1 MGNGMRNRIIESD
14 LRYITRANLPWE
26 LFRDKTVL
34 VAGAAG
40 LLPAYMVETLLYLNE
55 MESFNIQVIGL
66 VPNLKKA
73 RERFSDYRE
82 DTRLSLIVQ
91 NVCEETEIDRDIDYI
106 IHAASPASPKIFQ
119 TDPVGTILPNITG
132 TANLLKLA
140 VKKQV
145 KRFLFF
151 STSGVYGHV
160 NESDYPIKEECF
172 GFLNPLKIESCYLE
186 SKRMGE
192 TMCIAWMHQFGVP
205 VIVVRPAI
213 TYGPGLQ
220 LDDGRSFAD
229 FIANI
234 VHYQNIELYSDGQA
248 VRNYCYIADATL
260 GFFIVLLKG
269 RAGEAY
275 NVAAEQEI
283 SIIDLAKLL
292 AEKVFPERKLTV
304 VMKADPSKKYLRMN
318 FSRTAVDV
326 TKLKALGWNIGFPLE
341 EGFKRTVES
350 YQIQKGIE

>member
-1 MGNGMRNRIIESD
+1 MRNRIIESD
-14 LRYITRANLPWE
+14 LRYITKASLPWE
-26 LFRDKTVL
+26 VFKDRTVL
-34 VAGAAG
+34 ITGAAG
-40 LLPAYMVETLLYLNE
+40 LLPAYMVETFLYLNE
-55 MESFNIQVIGL
+55 TKSFNTQVIGF
-66 VPNLKKA
+66 VRNLEKA
-73 RERFSDYRE
+73 QERFSYYR
-82 DTRLSLIVQ
+82 DNARLTLMVK
-91 NVCEETEIDRDIDYI
+91 NVCEEMEINRDIDYI

-119 TDPVGTILPNITG
+119 MDPVGTILPNIIG

-160 NESDYPIKEECF
+160 NEANYPIKEKCF
-172 GFLNPLKIESCYLE
+172 GYLNPFKIESCYLE

-192 TMCIAWMHQFGVP
+192 TMCIAWMDQYGVP

-229 FIANI
+229 FIASI
-234 VHYQNIELYSDGQA
+234 VNHKNIELYSDGQA
-248 VRNYCYIADATL
+248 LRNFCYIADATL
-260 GFFIVLLKG
+260 GFFLVLLKG
-269 RAGEAY
+269 MVGEAY
-275 NVAAEQEI
+275 NVAAEHEI
-283 SIIDLAKLL
+283 RIIDLAKLL
-292 AEKVFPERKLTV
+292 VEKVFPERKLEV
-304 VMKADPSKKYLRMN
+304 VKKKDATKEYTRMN

-326 TKLKALGWNIGFPLE
+326 TKLKALGWKYGFPLE

-350 YQIQKGIE
+350 FQNTRVN